1 MLKVYYL
8 FIFLFIKE
16 SIIREATIKL
26 NLEIQNLE
34 KQIKNYKNTIF
45 ELENKIS
52 LIIKENERISVAYDQ
67 KMKEIDILNYRAQN
81 LERVRAQE
89 LEQMRVELEKRNSD
103 NFVKKPCYFI
113 LIKKYKRNLILM
125 K

>member
-1 MLKVYYL
+1 MN
-8 FIFLFIKE
+8 
-16 SIIREATIKL
+16 SD
-26 NLEIQNLE
+26 IQNLE

-67 KMKEIDILNYRAQN
+67 KMKEIDVLNYRAQN

-89 LEQMRVELEKRNSD
+89 LEQMRVELEKRNSET
-103 NFVKKPCYFI
+103 FVKQ
-113 LIKKYKRNLILM
+113 
-125 K
+125 